1 MSHEIELD
9 DELVERMEGHL
20 DEGETIQEF
29 ITELM
34 NIYESE
40 GRFLQ
45 DED

>member
-9 DELVERMEGHL
+9 DELVERMEAHL